1 MRTTRTPNSSFLR
14 NPLVPARSGFSATAR
29 RIVARLQAMNG
40 EARTYPL
47 QTALAIPE
55 TAFEAAVSELVAA
68 GCLIRTRGFGARLI
82 LA

>member
-1 MRTTRTPNSSFLR
+1 MK
-14 NPLVPARSGFSATAR
+14 TASPTAQ
-29 RIVARLQAMNG
+29 RILARLQVLRG

-55 TAFEAAVSELVAA
+55 TAFETALGELVAA
-68 GCLIRTRGFGARLI
+68 GRIVRVRGTNARLM

>member
-1 MRTTRTPNSSFLR
+1 MKTASPS
-14 NPLVPARSGFSATAR
+14 AR
-29 RIVARLQAMNG
+29 RIVARLQVLNG

-55 TAFEAAVSELVAA
+55 TAFEAALGELVAA
-68 GCLIRTRGFGARLI
+68 GRVIRIRGVGAKLI